1 MKKLCYKGDQYNEGL
16 TISRLEKLGGMNN
29 HGLWGNDPGLY
40 YFIEKNGDI
49 VSDTVIPDGYRIAE
63 EDMYTEKEIRDTLIK
78 IGMVPAFANKFIKH
92 LNSNK

>member
-1 MKKLCYKGDQYNEGL
+1 MKKLCYKGDNNEGL

-40 YFIEKNGDI
+40 YFIETNGDI

-63 EDMYTEKEIRDTLIK
+63 EDMYTAAEIRETMLSLNIPEIQSVLTHLK
-78 IGMVPAFANKFIKH
+78 RNK
-92 LNSNK
+92 